1 MKHCLR
7 PRVPNIITLSP
18 QRFLGLPRNA
28 QIGEITL
35 QESNS
40 SVQRGLLFPNFNISK
55 KMVVLI
61 GCEYINYKT
70 RGKMERLP
78 GCHMDIKLAQ
88 KMLIEHYKYD
98 PSNFII
104 LSDESSAYIQPTRAN
119 IVAQLNSVI
128 SRTDLTQI
136 VLYYSGHGT
145 QSVDRNGDE
154 EDGMDECIVPC
165 DFMENG
171 LITDDAFHDLVWCRL
186 PLKTKMTC
194 IFDSCNSG
202 TIFDLPFKYNGSNQL
217 KRDTKATP
225 QKITTA
231 LPLIITISGC
241 RDAQTSASANK
252 LEKNIEWEGAMSYSL
267 REILKKNNYRPF
279 GINVLIDEMRQLL
292 TKLKF
297 SQVPQMGIS
306 RDIVPSS
313 ITELF

>member
-1 MKHCLR
+1 MKHCLK
-7 PRVPNIITLSP
+7 PRIPNIVTLSP
-18 QRFLGLPRNA
+18 QKFLGLHQNTV
-28 QIGEITL
+28 TL
-35 QESNS
+35 SESNS
-40 SVQRGLLFPNFNISK
+40 SLIQRGLFSFPTFNVSK
-55 KMVVLI
+55 KMAILI
-61 GCEYINYKT
+61 GCEYTAYKT

-88 KMLIEHYKYD
+88 KMLIEHYNYD
-98 PSNFII
+98 PSNFILI
-104 LSDESSAYIQPTRAN
+104 SDESSAYIQPTRAN
-119 IVAQLNSVI
+119 ILAQLNSVI
-128 SRTDLTQI
+128 SRTDLAQV

-145 QSVDRNGDE
+145 QTVDRNGDE

-171 LITDDAFHDLVWCRL
+171 LITDDVFHDLIWSRL

-217 KRDTKATP
+217 KRDNKTTL

-241 RDAQTSASANK
+241 RDIQTSASANR

-267 REILKKNNYRPF
+267 RETLKKNNYHPF

-292 TKLKF
+292 AKLKF

-306 RDIVPSS
+306 RDVVPSS